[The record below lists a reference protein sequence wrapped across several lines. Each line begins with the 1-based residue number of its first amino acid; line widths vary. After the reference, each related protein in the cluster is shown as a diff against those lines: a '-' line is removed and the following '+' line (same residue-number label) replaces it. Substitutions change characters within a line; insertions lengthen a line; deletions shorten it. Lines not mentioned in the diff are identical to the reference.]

1 MYETAV
7 ADAGGLLSA
16 VGIVSGLRHAVRE
29 YVALDATTVLVAEFL
44 VLLHEGRV
52 ARAAADYTELDQV
65 VREWFP
71 VRGLALEAALHA
83 PGDAEQIDSWAALVL
98 AEALG
103 VPLVT
108 KNDEI
113 ASRVVPVLRA

>member
-1 MYETAV
+1 MP
-7 ADAGGLLSA
+7 
-16 VGIVSGLRHAVRE
+16 GLRHAVRD

-52 ARAAADYTELDQV
+52 ARAAADYTELDRI

-71 VRGLALEAALHA
+71 VRGLALDAARHA
-83 PGDAEQIDSWAALVL
+83 SGDAEQIDSWAALVL

-103 VPLVT
+103 IPLVT